1 MHCHKNKFRNN
12 KNKRKTIKL
21 IIIYL
26 VAKTAS
32 LIQMVTV
39 TLCTIQRA
47 FIHSYT
53 LIQLLTF
60 TENLCH
66 TWPRI
71 FPICRTHN
79 PFLTL
84 FLIFS
89 KLGATAYPSGA
100 HQLSTSFCGFVLL
113 NLQFQCVVFCRS
125 LFDVLSLCQWRLYC
139 MYFLYLLLLINHIWY
154 LHNLF
159 KHILKWTA
167 NNDRNSERH

>member
-1 MHCHKNKFRNN
+1 MHYHKNKFRNN
-12 KNKRKTIKL
+12 KNKRKTLKL
-21 IIIYL
+21 TIIYL

-53 LIQLLTF
+53 LTQLLTL
-60 TENLCH
+60 TEYLCH

-71 FPICRTHN
+71 YPICRTHN

-89 KLGATAYPSGA
+89 KLGATRLILPEHISSAPVFVDSCCLIFSFSVQCFVDHCLTFCPFVSG
-100 HQLSTSFCGFVLL
+100 HCIVYISSI
-113 NLQFQCVVFCRS
+113 
-125 LFDVLSLCQWRLYC
+125 YC
-139 MYFLYLLLLINHIWY
+139 F
-154 LHNLF
+154 
-159 KHILKWTA
+159 
-167 NNDRNSERH
+167 